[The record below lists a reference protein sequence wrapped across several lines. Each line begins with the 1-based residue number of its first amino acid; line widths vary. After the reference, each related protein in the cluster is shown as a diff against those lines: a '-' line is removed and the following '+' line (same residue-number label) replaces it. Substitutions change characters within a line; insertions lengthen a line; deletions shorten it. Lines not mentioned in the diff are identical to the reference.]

1 MFCGNLHILHVQPT
15 AGRWKSQKQMMNLY
29 AIIVAHLLLTLSE
42 LQFGTSMSNL
52 REIKIP

>member
-1 MFCGNLHILHVQPT
+1 MQPT

-52 REIKIP
+52 CEIKIP